1 MYVRATLPHDLDAM
15 PLAPGDLLSSS
26 LHARLTMRFNVSRTQ
41 DCPTLPALALALKA
55 RGGET

>member
-1 MYVRATLPHDLDAM
+1 MLLADELLKQWHL
-15 PLAPGDLLSSS
+15 LAPGDLLSSS

-55 RGGET
+55 RGGKI